1 MILHTKEGHA
11 DPDALQC
18 KIIALIEMEKYAEC
32 IKAIQEFDLA
42 QFNIEKAYCFYRLGD
57 NESALKL
64 LTDKEDSRQMELKAQ
79 ILFRL
84 EQWTEER
91 LTLKFK

>member
-42 QFNIEKAYCFYRLGD
+42 QWGC
-57 NESALKL
+57 LKV
-64 LTDKEDSRQMELKAQ
+64 
-79 ILFRL
+79 F
-84 EQWTEER
+84 
-91 LTLKFK
+91 